1 MRIVFGQNNFL
12 IQCFNPYELGLT
24 KDSKSD
30 YTIEVRQNYV
40 HFFWI
45 PFFGTGKSWMV
56 RKASGLYEMPND
68 FKEIIAAKN
77 VRVSS
82 PWYTFS
88 GIIML
93 LLVCIGYYAGEK
105 YRNYQSYQN
114 DVLWIEQKAHKINN
128 PEIND
133 KYLLIIDGGSFTM
146 TVEEIK
152 GDSLFFDVPIATN
165 VNSHYKTNKNQHDE
179 SVFVGLT
186 KKELLSCCVKTPE
199 DFNVFRG
206 QRIKN
211 LNFLSDKK
219 FYLDR
224 VDRQ

>member
-1 MRIVFGQNNFL
+1 MRIVFGRNNFL
-12 IQCFNPYELGLT
+12 IQSFNPFDLGLT
-24 KDSKSD
+24 KESKSD

-45 PFFGTGKSWMV
+45 PFFGTSKSWCI
-56 RKASGLYEMPND
+56 RKSTGLYEIPID
-68 FKEIIAAKN
+68 FKEIIRNNNPK
-77 VRVSS
+77 VSS

-88 GIIML
+88 GIIIL

-114 DVLWIEQKAHKINN
+114 DVLWIEQKEHKITN

-133 KYLLIIDGGSFTM
+133 KYRLITDDGSFTM
-146 TVEEIK
+146 TVEEIR
-152 GDSLFFDVPIATN
+152 GDSLFFDVPVAIN
-165 VNSHYKTNKNQHDE
+165 VSSHYKSNNNQDVE

-199 DFNVFRG
+199 DFYRFKG
-206 QRIKN
+206 QKIKN

-224 VDRQ
+224 VDR